1 MAAHQNSSR
10 SRSLLRSLRS
20 RNYRLFFSGQSV
32 SLIGTWMQQ
41 TAMSWLVYRMTG
53 SAMAL
58 GVIGFAGQI
67 PMLLVSPLAGV
78 YADRMNRYHLLIAT
92 QVLAMLQA
100 LVLAV
105 LTLTGSVQIWHL
117 FVLTLFLGLV
127 YAFDMPVRQSFVVE
141 MLEDKA
147 DLGNAIALNSSLF
160 NGARLVGPSLAGVL
174 IGLSSEGVCFLVNG
188 LSFLA
193 VLVALLFMKVRTRD
207 IPRTGSSLMDELRNG
222 LRYVREFTPLK
233 YILFNLGMMSF
244 MGMPYAILM
253 PVFAKD
259 VLKGGPE
266 TLGFLMA
273 SSGVGALAGALFLAS
288 RKSILGL
295 GRLIGVASMLFGAGI
310 VLFGI
315 SRSLPLSLVLTAVA
329 GFGLMVQMVASNTIV
344 QTIIEEDMRG
354 RVMSFFAMA
363 FAGTMPF
370 GSLYAGTLASSIG
383 APSTLAIS
391 GILCIAGG
399 MIFSSRL
406 HRMRRA
412 IRPIYH
418 KMGILPERPRG

>member
-127 YAFDMPVRQSFVVE
+127 YAFDMPVRHSFVVE
-141 MLEDKA
+141 ML
-147 DLGNAIALNSSLF
+147 
-160 NGARLVGPSLAGVL
+160 
-174 IGLSSEGVCFLVNG
+174 
-188 LSFLA
+188 
-193 VLVALLFMKVRTRD
+193 
-207 IPRTGSSLMDELRNG
+207 
-222 LRYVREFTPLK
+222 
-233 YILFNLGMMSF
+233 
-244 MGMPYAILM
+244 
-253 PVFAKD
+253 
-259 VLKGGPE
+259 
-266 TLGFLMA
+266 
-273 SSGVGALAGALFLAS
+273 
-288 RKSILGL
+288 
-295 GRLIGVASMLFGAGI
+295 
-310 VLFGI
+310 
-315 SRSLPLSLVLTAVA
+315 
-329 GFGLMVQMVASNTIV
+329 
-344 QTIIEEDMRG
+344 
-354 RVMSFFAMA
+354 
-363 FAGTMPF
+363 
-370 GSLYAGTLASSIG
+370 
-383 APSTLAIS
+383 
-391 GILCIAGG
+391 
-399 MIFSSRL
+399 
-406 HRMRRA
+406 
-412 IRPIYH
+412 
-418 KMGILPERPRG
+418 

>member
-127 YAFDMPVRQSFVVE
+127 YAFDMPVRHSFVVE
-141 MLEDKA
+141 MLEDKD

-174 IGLSSEGVCFLVNG
+174 IGLSSEGVCFLING

-207 IPRTGSSLMDELRNG
+207 IPRTGSSLMEELRNG

-412 IRPIYH
+412 IRPTYH